1 MRVLLAVLLNLVLV
15 TALTIASVHIQLS
28 PLLNRLEWAKWV
40 HMALMLVCLAQF
52 TMAAVWAA
60 TARGRRLAVWA
71 HGMLL
76 VMACTV
82 PLFIALNGILSLH
95 SNSNARSA
103 VVPSS
108 CSSPYCKSDIR
119 YSSPRLKMCQHLCPP
134 RSCPTRRNSP
144 ICSRS

>member
-1 MRVLLAVLLNLVLV
+1 MRVLVVLLLNLVLV

-76 VMACTV
+76 VIGLHCATLYCANRWHFWGPHPRNT
-82 PLFIALNGILSLH
+82 LS
-95 SNSNARSA
+95 N
-103 VVPSS
+103 
-108 CSSPYCKSDIR
+108 
-119 YSSPRLKMCQHLCPP
+119 
-134 RSCPTRRNSP
+134 P
-144 ICSRS
+144 IMESIFGF